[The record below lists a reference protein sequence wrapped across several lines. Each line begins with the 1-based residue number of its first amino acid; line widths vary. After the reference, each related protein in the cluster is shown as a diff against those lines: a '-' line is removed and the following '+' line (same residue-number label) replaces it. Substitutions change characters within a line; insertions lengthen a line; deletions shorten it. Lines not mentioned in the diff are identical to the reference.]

1 MFIFKSLHLVDILK
15 ATVEKRAG
23 SGSGI
28 LVCFKFSLINC
39 FIFLFEVCLKPVY
52 MYDLSSSDKSAG
64 NGAGSGFL
72 GLRHSFFLVFQ

>member
-28 LVCFKFSLINC
+28 LVCCKFCLINC
-39 FIFLFEVCLKPVY
+39 FHFLFEVCLQPLY
-52 MYDLSSSDKSAG
+52 MCDLPSSDKSAG
-64 NGAGSGFL
+64 NGVGSGFL
-72 GLRHSFFLVFQ
+72 GLRHSFFLVLQ